1 MSDKKKSKKSEN
13 DKSEKL
19 EHFDIKINE
28 FGEVISSVNIDDV
41 NQFLDENLYDKKKN
55 TNKNKK

>member
-1 MSDKKKSKKSEN
+1 MKLKKENMSDKKKSKKSEN

-28 FGEVISSVNIDDV
+28 FGGHIICK
-41 NQFLDENLYDKKKN
+41 YR
-55 TNKNKK
+55 